1 MRAALLAAVIA
12 GVVCPPVVHAEATT
26 TAQTSKAKKK
36 KKKKQKTTATKTT
49 KRSPKKKREK
59 VSRTP
64 TKSSLRNTKNMPR
77 GYEWPPTR
85 QMLGAEKACRAK
97 LDELGVAYKPAKR
110 EGRIVDP
117 MTVTADDGTMTIG
130 GITYRSAYRKGPHKL
145 DCQLALALHNFGPT
159 MYELGVREITF
170 GSIYRWTN
178 VRVNG
183 QTKNILS
190 RHALGIAMDIVSI
203 TDDEGRV
210 ATVKT
215 DYAGDDAL
223 LRSVEEAVNA
233 SGKFRTL
240 LTPKNDPVSHGDH
253 FHIEAYVDYT
263 APTSS

>member
-1 MRAALLAAVIA
+1 MSMRTVLLAAVIA
-12 GVVCPPVVHAEATT
+12 GVVCPPAVHAETT
-26 TAQTSKAKKK
+26 SSARVAKKK
-36 KKKKQKTTATKTT
+36 KKKKKAKKTTTKA
-49 KRSPKKKREK
+49 KKKREK

-77 GYEWPPTR
+77 GYAWPPSR

-97 LDELGVAYKPAKR
+97 LDELGVIYKPAKR
-110 EGRIVDP
+110 EGRIVDAL
-117 MTVTADDGTMTIG
+117 TVSGDDGAMVIG
-130 GITYRSAYRKGPHKL
+130 GISYRSAYRKGPHKL

-159 MYELGVREITF
+159 LYELGVREVTF

-203 TDDEGRV
+203 TDETGRV
-210 ATVKT
+210 ATVKN

-263 APTSS
+263 APAS